1 MGATLY
7 ELTDTYRQIQAMVE
21 DDNADEQVFI
31 DTLDSID
38 WEKDFEEKADGYVMT
53 IRNVEVAI
61 GADEGQIAA
70 IEKVLKDLK
79 DSKTRKENMVKR
91 MKESL
96 CNAMIAT
103 NHEKFKSTRFSFWTQ
118 PSTSVVIDDEA
129 NIPMEFYRVKE
140 PEINKDAIG
149 KALRSGEKFEFAH
162 LESKQGVRFR

>member
-1 MGATLY
+1 MSATLY

-21 DDNADEQVFI
+21 DDDADEQVFI

-38 WEKDFEEKADGYVMT
+38 WEHDFEEKADSYVMT

-70 IEKVLKDLK
+70 IEKILKDLK

-96 CNAMIAT
+96 CKAMIET
-103 NHEKFKSTRFSFWTQ
+103 KHEKFKSKRFSFWTQ
-118 PSTSVVIDDEA
+118 ASTSVVIDDPTS
-129 NIPMEFYRVKE
+129 IPMEFYRVKE
-140 PEINKDAIG
+140 PEVNKDAIK
-149 KALRSGEKFEFAH
+149 KALNNGETFEFAH
-162 LESKQGVRFR
+162 LEKKDNVRFK